1 MRLWILE
8 GPDFLLQ
15 LKPQQIRI
23 IFMFSPGFGSSDL
36 AGAL

>member
-1 MRLWILE
+1 MCLWILE

-15 LKPQQIRI
+15 LKPHQIRI
-23 IFMFSPGFGSSDL
+23 FWMFSPGFGSSDL